1 MLVVMMMVVMIAVM
15 MVMFPRPLVFFDYS
29 MLCSLLIISSFV

>member
-1 MLVVMMMVVMIAVM
+1 MMLVVMMMVVMIAVM
-15 MVMFPRPLVFFDYS
+15 MVMFPRPPVFDYS